1 MEASVISLVRIVN
14 REFHSLL
21 CPDNRLDTTP
31 GRTVDEAALQALA
44 SRLEQAR
51 DFIDPVAGSEQD
63 IQLDP
68 DVAELL
74 ENLDR
79 VDAIREGLAIPLAE
93 CNQVSDGREAG
104 QSASAFDGHGNRV
117 SSAQAQRCDAL
128 MGVPP
133 DHFEN

>member
-31 GRTVDEAALQALA
+31 GKTVDEAALEALA

-51 DFIDPVAGSEQD
+51 DFIDPVAAPEQD
-63 IQLDP
+63 FQLDP

-79 VDAIREGLAIPLAE
+79 VDAIREGLAIPLADR
-93 CNQVSDGREAG
+93 NQLSDCREAG
-104 QSASAFDGHGNRV
+104 QSASALDGQGNRI